1 MNKEAV
7 LKEFI
12 GNNFKLLTSNNL
24 KKKAYKKAYNSHF
37 VKEYKG
43 QKGRPSISEVCLML
57 VKVLLKR
64 GIIPEKVR
72 ECIEILPIFNSVSE
86 SKLEELFSLTAQEEY
101 ETAFSQEEFEKIK
114 KGGIY
119 VAAKESLKREQ
130 ESEFLE
136 RKKELEEALEEKR
149 REVDFYPSVLDAK
162 EIPEPDFDPEIEQYK
177 HWWEKFYLKGNPFP
191 TRAGLSD
198 IDEQLYESIVVK
210 TKPFKNTL
218 SALEKDR
225 QFLFKTAFLLVGNYG
240 FPCVAP
246 R

>member
-1 MNKEAV
+1 MQKQSLYMTKLALAGLFLITVAGVDDFAQAAAPQPALVAPAGTWQLDLTLHGNPQKISIKLPGA
-7 LKEFI
+7 LKANSFWYLLYSVT
-12 GNNFKLLTSNNL
+12 NN
-24 KKKAYKKAYNSHF
+24 
-37 VKEYKG
+37 
-43 QKGRPSISEVCLML
+43 
-57 VKVLLKR
+57 
-64 GIIPEKVR
+64 
-72 ECIEILPIFNSVSE
+72 
-86 SKLEELFSLTAQEEY
+86 TA
-101 ETAFSQEEFEKIK
+101 
-114 KGGIY
+114 
-119 VAAKESLKREQ
+119 
-130 ESEFLE
+130 
-136 RKKELEEALEEKR
+136 